1 MFRFRWV
8 GLELNSRLNFLWN
21 LRWCRDEVDMGFI
34 YILFL
39 IIVLDILFCGIVVS
53 ILDLYLVLIDYCG

>member
-8 GLELNSRLNFLWN
+8 GLEINSRLNCLCI
-21 LRWCRDEVDMGFI
+21 LRWCRDEVDLGFI

>member
-8 GLELNSRLNFLWN
+8 GLEVNSRLNCLWN
-21 LRWCRDEVDMGFI
+21 LRWCRDDFDMGFI

-39 IIVLDILFCGIVVS
+39 IIVLDKLFCGIVVS
-53 ILDLYLVLIDYCG
+53 ILDLYLVLIDYCV